1 MVTCRQLMELD
12 IFHNVKLKA
21 GRRGLDRTV
30 SWVYAKHTKTITEWV
45 HGGEFILVSG
55 YEYGIDEAELL
66 KLVEEAAQNDLSGI
80 LVEGGINFKEMPVSV
95 IKEADEREL
104 PLFFVRGVIS
114 FLDVTHDVLALIME
128 NRYLKIQNVSL
139 LDKLLNAASLSQ
151 KEVDNLF
158 CGTGISPDSYFMLA
172 VFNINTL
179 DTLSKRQTTDRADV
193 LIGVARILEKHI
205 SSLFEQMGKSTIY
218 KVNLDSVDYLLYADT
233 EEELMEV
240 ADALSQIN
248 ANVNA
253 EHHDYDIYLSFSSIL
268 SESRNVLN
276 GLNEAY
282 FTGNL
287 LNKKIF
293 AETSKHFSDI
303 GSYQILFYTEDKAK
317 LLVFRDRYLKKL
329 YEADLEGTS
338 QLMETL
344 HTFLLQGGN
353 MMQTSKTL
361 FIHRNTLQYRLER
374 IETITGRNI
383 NGYQA
388 RRDFVN
394 AFLIHDLFPYP
405 EVL

>member
-21 GRRGLDRTV
+21 GRKGLDRAV

-45 HGGEFILVSG
+45 HGREFILVSG

-66 KLVEEAAQNDLSGI
+66 KLIEEAAQNNLSGI
-80 LVEGGINFKEMPVSV
+80 LVEGGINFKEMPASV
-95 IKEADEREL
+95 IKKADEKEL

-114 FLDVTHDVLALIME
+114 FLDVPHDVLALIME

>member
-21 GRRGLDRTV
+21 GRKGLDRAV

-45 HGGEFILVSG
+45 HGREFILVSG

-66 KLVEEAAQNDLSGI
+66 KLIEEAAQNNLSGI
-80 LVEGGINFKEMPVSV
+80 LVEGGINFKEMPASV
-95 IKEADEREL
+95 IKKADEKEL

-268 SESRNVLN
+268 SERRNVLN